1 MSQPDTLIWL
11 ASHELRLGWRDWIAV
26 MTAGR
31 RNRARNLVIALIIF
45 ALFMHLLA
53 YSMVGR
59 YAGAR
64 IAPDKATLLVASGC
78 GPCFCRKRWSWLRVF
93 FIRALTLISF

>member
-1 MSQPDTLIWL
+1 VSQPDTLIWL

-26 MTAGR
+26 MTAGP
-31 RNRARNLVIALIIF
+31 RNRVRNLVVALAIF
-45 ALFMHLLA
+45 AGFVHLLA
-53 YSMVGR
+53 YSTVGR

-78 GPCFCRKRWSWLRVF
+78 GPCFCRKRWSWLHVF